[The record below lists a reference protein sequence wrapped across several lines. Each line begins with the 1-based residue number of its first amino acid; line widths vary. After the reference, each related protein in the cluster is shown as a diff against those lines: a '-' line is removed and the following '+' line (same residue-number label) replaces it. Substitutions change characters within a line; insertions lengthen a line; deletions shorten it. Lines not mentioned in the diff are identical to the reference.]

1 MRARLLLLVLLL
13 AGFAAVPTPAAAQT
27 DRTQRDL
34 RQSRLKLD
42 SIQAERA
49 RLQREMEGLRS
60 RMRDASREL
69 VNIERQRNAS
79 TSALLELQFQAELL
93 ETTVAETEV
102 ELNQTRLQ
110 LRRRT
115 ADLQQRLRSIY
126 KRGPVHTT
134 QVLLTARSFGDLMN
148 RYKYLHLITAHER
161 RVIDDVARL
170 ERELV
175 LQEEE
180 LQQAADRLALLQ
192 QEKEQEVTQLARVE
206 QQRQRTLRDY
216 RTQETRTA
224 SRLDQLAKEQA
235 QLTDAVA
242 NLERRRREEEARSS
256 GAARAGTLTTR
267 DLGSLNWPVDG
278 TVAYRFGPDRRPNG
292 IVLKNQGIGIAAPA
306 GTPVKAVESG
316 VIELAGPFPGYG
328 STVIVSHG
336 GGYRTLYLY
345 LRSISVRVGQQVAAG
360 QVVGTVGGEKTSDGA
375 HIEFQVRVPIQGG
388 SIEAV
393 DPLKWL
399 RDRQ

>member
-1 MRARLLLLVLLL
+1 MR
-13 AGFAAVPTPAAAQT
+13 
-27 DRTQRDL
+27 
-34 RQSRLKLD
+34 
-42 SIQAERA
+42 
-49 RLQREMEGLRS
+49 
-60 RMRDASREL
+60 
-69 VNIERQRNAS
+69 
-79 TSALLELQFQAELL
+79 
-93 ETTVAETEV
+93 VA
-102 ELNQTRLQ
+102 
-110 LRRRT
+110 
-115 ADLQQRLRSIY
+115 
-126 KRGPVHTT
+126 
-134 QVLLTARSFGDLMN
+134 
-148 RYKYLHLITAHER
+148 R
-161 RVIDDVARL
+161 RVGGR
-170 ERELV
+170 
-175 LQEEE
+175 
-180 LQQAADRLALLQ
+180 AA
-192 QEKEQEVTQLARVE
+192 ARVE

-360 QVVGTVGGEKTSDGA
+360 QVVGTVGGEKTSEGA